1 MSSLDGS
8 TSPSKGFDKSR
19 TYLGE
24 AVKRPL
30 KPTTDAVLA
39 ATRKSGLPG
48 WLDGPADAYRHA
60 LLSAELTRQHGAAK
74 AQAILALNEVNGMA
88 AGIREPIK
96 TARATIMDTQ
106 VNLRAGRLGEGA
118 KSFEEVE
125 RRVAAEI
132 ARSIEAN
139 GSGANGTL
147 PYMSRDKWENEAGDP
162 EPIEIPPDWVRKNR
176 AERQGNL
183 SPGPASR
190 RAAIVEALGK
200 SDADWT
206 EADARAVMDDP
217 RYYAWSHADKEA
229 LHARV
234 RRYYERAYPNAAG
247 AKSGGG
253 GPVQVDSYVRG
264 DGTPVTAHSRAAP
277 RH

>member
-1 MSSLDGS
+1 MASFDGPSHLGRLMSRD
-8 TSPSKGFDKSR
+8 
-19 TYLGE
+19 
-24 AVKRPL
+24 VKRRL
-30 KPTTDAVLA
+30 KPTTDAVISA
-39 ATRKSGLPG
+39 AENSGLPG
-48 WLDGPADAYRHA
+48 WLDGPADTYRHA
-60 LLSAELTRQHGAAK
+60 LLSAELTRQHGSAK
-74 AQAILALNEVNGMA
+74 AQTILAMNEVGGMIS
-88 AGIREPIK
+88 GVTTPIK
-96 TARATIMDTQ
+96 VTRSTIMDTQ

-118 KSFEEVE
+118 KSFQEVE

-147 PYMSRDKWENEAGDP
+147 PYMSRDRWENRWGRP
-162 EPIEIPPDWVRKNR
+162 EQNEIPPDWVRKNR
-176 AERQGNL
+176 GERQGNL

-190 RAAIVEALGK
+190 RIAIAEALDK
-200 SDADWT
+200 PDADWT
-206 EADARAVMDDP
+206 EEDARAVMDDP

-247 AKSGGG
+247 AKSAGG

-277 RH
+277 SR

>member
-1 MSSLDGS
+1 MTSLEGS
-8 TSPSKGFDKSR
+8 KSASKGFDKAHK
-19 TYLGE
+19 YMGD
-24 AVKRPL
+24 AVKRQL
-30 KPTTDAVLA
+30 EPTITTVLT
-39 ATRKSGLPG
+39 ATTNSGLPG

-60 LLSAELTRQHGAAK
+60 LLSAELTRVHGTAK
-74 AQAILALNEVNGMA
+74 AQAILALNEVSGVVV
-88 AGIREPIK
+88 GIGTPIE
-96 TARATIMDTQ
+96 TAHSTIMDTQ

-139 GSGANGTL
+139 GSGANKTL
-147 PYMSRDKWENEAGDP
+147 PYMSRDKWRNKDGGPEAS
-162 EPIEIPPDWVRKNR
+162 EIPPDWVRKNR

-183 SPGPASR
+183 SSGPASR
-190 RAAIVEALGK
+190 RAAIAEALGK

-206 EADARAVMDDP
+206 EEDARAVMDDP

-234 RRYYERAYPNAAG
+234 RGYYARAYPNVAG
-247 AKSGGG
+247 TKSSSG